1 VTDYVWRVTYFHDK
15 PVDVSAGLDFPQDT
29 TDNAKMHAIGEMMIT
44 IGSRLLRSTVEDD
57 EDDE

>member
-1 VTDYVWRVTYFHDK
+1 VTYFHDK

-44 IGSRLLRSTVEDD
+44 IGSRLLRSTVDD